1 MDVNSAPRSELV
13 KLVYEMA
20 DRILLLEGEIARLKE
35 QLHEKGK
42 NDGSSTKAPSFVKA
56 NKKKKKT
63 IRKQRTTAYT
73 RKKETPTETV
83 FHTQDA
89 CSDCGGKLGKPIV
102 AYNRQII
109 DLPAVAYTVT
119 EHVIFKRWCY
129 ACKKCVQPEV
139 DLKGK
144 VLGKGR
150 IGINLTASIVTMRDR
165 LRLPIGMI
173 KGYLKLFYDLSLS
186 QGEIVGLLHSVAGIG
201 KPTYEKLLE
210 EIRSA
215 PVVHADE
222 TGGREDGK
230 NGYFWSFSTKK
241 VHFMLYRKSRAAKVV
256 EEIVGVDS
264 EKFNGVLTT
273 DFYAAYNT
281 YTGFH
286 QRCWVHL
293 LRDIHK
299 LKEENKKHPPLNKWA
314 KKVNKWAKKV
324 KQIYEEAKAYSG
336 PDQNLPAGLA
346 IQERIT
352 KQHFFEEKLKHISQQ
367 YVTTNVPMS
376 TLCARVMTFMPEL
389 FVFIRFPNIASD
401 NNPAER
407 IIRHTVVARKIQGGT
422 RSPKGSETKSILT
435 SLFDTWNLQGKN
447 PLEQCRLLL
456 ATC

>member
-1 MDVNSAPRSELV
+1 MDINSASRGELV
-13 KLVYEMA
+13 RLIYEMA
-20 DRILLLEGEIARLKE
+20 DKIQLLEGEIARLKE

-42 NDGSSTKAPSFVKA
+42 SGSSSNKPLFVKA
-56 NKKKKKT
+56 NKQKKKT

-89 CSDCGGKLGKPIV
+89 CSDCGGNLGKPQV

-119 EHVIFKRWCY
+119 EHVVFKRWCY

-139 DLKGK
+139 NLKGLI
-144 VLGKGR
+144 VGKGR
-150 IGINLTASIVTMRDR
+150 IGINLTTSIVTMRDR

-173 KGYLKLFYDLSLS
+173 QGYLKLFYGLCIS
-186 QGEIVGLLHSVAGIG
+186 QGEIVSLLHNVASIG
-201 KPTYEKLLE
+201 KPTYEKLLA

-215 PVVHADE
+215 PLVHADE

-230 NGYFWSFSTKK
+230 NGYFWSFSTDK
-241 VHFMLYRKSRAAKVV
+241 VHFLLYRKSRAAKVV
-256 EEIVGVDS
+256 EEIVGTDS

-299 LKEENKKHPPLNKWA
+299 LKEEHKKHPPLNKWA
-314 KKVNKWAKKV
+314 KQV
-324 KQIYEEAKAYSG
+324 KQIYEEAKAYEG
-336 PDQNLPAGLA
+336 PSPHLPAGAA
-346 IQERIT
+346 IQGRID
-352 KQHFFEEKLKHISQQ
+352 KQHSFEEKLKQISQH
-367 YVTTNVPMS
+367 YVTTDAPMS
-376 TLCARVMTFMPEL
+376 TLCARIMTFMPEL
-389 FVFIRFPNIASD
+389 FVFIRFPNITSD